1 MKPWFFDS
9 SQQQPNAS
17 TNSSASCH
25 FQVRAATSVD
35 LRGISQIIADSF
47 HSPNGFWGWAF
58 PLLRLG
64 IYEDLRHRLTSPA
77 PHHLCLVA
85 VDAVQSDV
93 SPIDVGTTTNN
104 LAGTV
109 ELGVRF
115 SDSWGQVAKSFPYLS
130 NLAVHPDYRRQGA
143 ASDLL
148 TGCEKLAQEW
158 GFQDIYLH
166 VLESN
171 YQARQLYFKHGYRV
185 HKVEGNLNTVVFG
198 RARQILLHKH
208 LTNDAA

>member
-1 MKPWFFDS
+1 LKPWFFHS

-93 SPIDVGTTTNN
+93 SPIDVGITTNH

-148 TGCEKLAQEW
+148 AGCEKLAQEW

-185 HKVEGNLNTVVFG
+185 HKVEGNLNTVVFR

-208 LTNDAA
+208 LTTDTA